1 MALPSLP
8 PPSVKRRRRQ
18 PSQRDV
24 AAVPTTIDSML
35 QTPRIAVT
43 TDDNAAPVAAAP
55 RARRRRRRRSG
66 GGVVAKGAMVV
77 FLAGG
82 VGTAVMAF
90 SAVCSAPPRQR
101 PHRELISTNSQQQ
114 PAPPPIMVPSPPL
127 VGVNSPHARQF
138 LEGIIAGQEAA
149 EAEAVAAQGIRRRRR
164 LQQQQQ
170 QHLGNNTAILG
181 LTDYW
186 GGMEGAGGGAIRLK
200 EEPSLSV
207 APAAVPARQR
217 PAPLPREYEEEEE
230 EEEYT
235 GPPRA
240 VVRTAAVPAKK
251 PKPKYGYRRSSN
263 KRAQAIHDS
272 CAELC
277 QTKLLT
283 RAEEYE
289 LGTKIQTLMGH
300 VGTRQ
305 ELAAGLGRAPTF
317 SEWAESCRMTVVELE
332 ESLKVCGAAKKTMV
346 EANMRM
352 VISIARKY
360 QHLGVPLTDLIQEGS
375 LGLVRAVEKFDPERG
390 FKLSTYSAWWIQQAI
405 FKGIAN
411 QSRTVRLPMHVH
423 NLLGRVR
430 RAKNELGTGQG
441 YLPTDHQIARHLD
454 MPVTRLR
461 RYLEL
466 TKESVSF
473 EMPIDPSTSLQSGK
487 ERVLRD
493 TLVAKERDHPEREG
507 DSVLFRARLRE
518 VVGELSED
526 EKIVLSHRFGLEDGK
541 RKSLRQI
548 AEMVRTSQN
557 YVRRVEGTA
566 MRKLRA
572 PEQQRR
578 LRDFSNFSSSS
589 GGLSSL
595 SPRRSSIPA
604 ASTAT
609 SWEELLAAA
618 AAASSSNQ
626 NRNRGRGGRR
636 ARRGVAGRRS
646 AVSSR

>member
-1 MALPSLP
+1 MTLPSLP
-8 PPSVKRRRRQ
+8 PPSAKRRRRQ
-18 PSQRDV
+18 PSQRN
-24 AAVPTTIDSML
+24 AAVVPTNIDSML
-35 QTPRIAVT
+35 LQPPRIVT
-43 TDDNAAPVAAAP
+43 TDDSAAAVAAAS

-82 VGTAVMAF
+82 VGTAVTAF

-149 EAEAVAAQGIRRRRR
+149 EAEAVAAKGKRRRRR

-170 QHLGNNTAILG
+170 QQGNNTAILG

-186 GGMEGAGGGAIRLK
+186 GGMAGAGGGTFRLK
-200 EEPSLSV
+200 EEPSLAV
-207 APAAVPARQR
+207 TPAAVPARQR
-217 PAPLPREYEEEEE
+217 PEPLPREYEEEAEE
-230 EEEYT
+230 EEEDT
-235 GPPRA
+235 GLTRA

-305 ELAAGLGRAPTF
+305 ELAARLGRAPTF
-317 SEWAESCRMTVVELE
+317 SEWAESCRTTVVELE

-430 RAKNELGTGQG
+430 RAKNELGASQG
-441 YLPTDHQIARHLD
+441 NLPTDHQIARHLD
-454 MPVTRLR
+454 MPVKRLR

-473 EMPIDPSTSLQSGK
+473 EMPTDPSTSLQSGK

-526 EKIVLSHRFGLEDGK
+526 EKIVLSHRW
-541 RKSLRQI
+541 
-548 AEMVRTSQN
+548 VR
-557 YVRRVEGTA
+557 
-566 MRKLRA
+566 
-572 PEQQRR
+572 
-578 LRDFSNFSSSS
+578 
-589 GGLSSL
+589 
-595 SPRRSSIPA
+595 
-604 ASTAT
+604 
-609 SWEELLAAA
+609 
-618 AAASSSNQ
+618 
-626 NRNRGRGGRR
+626 
-636 ARRGVAGRRS
+636 AGRREAKVPEADRGDGENVAELRATRGGHGHEEAACPRAAATPPGLQQLLLLRRALLYFS
-646 AVSSR
+646 AAFVDPRSLDRTVLGGSVGRRRGLLLFKPQSD